1 MRNNRTKTSENPNNA
16 IYRKTEESS
25 DVMIQY
31 VKKRKEK
38 KRNKPNKEILNIKP
52 E

>member
-38 KRNKPNKEILNIKP
+38 KRNRKEYLVQDVKFA
-52 E
+52 